1 MKTIGIIGGMGPEA
15 TAALYLEIVH
25 IFQRRFNA
33 RYDADYPPMVIY
45 NLPAPDVVEEVGN
58 EGELLRLLIDAARK
72 LEKAGA
78 EFFLLACNTVQ
89 KHLPSVAAAVDIP
102 FIDLNVEIASAAKKA
117 GWQRLGILGTE
128 ATLSEGH
135 LAEACRQKGVESL
148 LPEPLDRRELT
159 RIIMGILSGNPDSDA
174 RRSLLGTIAS
184 LEQRGAQAVVLACT
198 DLRLLLQHR
207 PSPIPLLDTV
217 DLLAEAA
224 VGQSMD

>member
-45 NLPAPDVVEEVGN
+45 NLPAPDVVEGIKHETKLVWM
-58 EGELLRLLIDAARK
+58 LIDAAKK

-78 EFFLLACNTVQ
+78 AFFLLACNTVQ
-89 KHLPSVAAAVDIP
+89 KHLPSVADAVDIP
-102 FIDLNVEIASAAKKA
+102 FIDLNAEIASAAKKA
-117 GWQRLGILGTE
+117 GWQKLGVLGTE
-128 ATLSEGH
+128 ATLSGGH
-135 LAEACRQKGVESL
+135 LVEACRQEGIECVLPESL
-148 LPEPLDRRELT
+148 ERREIT
-159 RIIMGILSGNPDSDA
+159 RVIMNILSGDPDSAA
-174 RRSLLGTIAS
+174 RPTLLGTFAS
-184 LEQRGAQAVVLACT
+184 LEQRGAQAAVLACT
-198 DLRLLLQHR
+198 DLRLALRHH

-224 VGQSMD
+224 VRQSMD